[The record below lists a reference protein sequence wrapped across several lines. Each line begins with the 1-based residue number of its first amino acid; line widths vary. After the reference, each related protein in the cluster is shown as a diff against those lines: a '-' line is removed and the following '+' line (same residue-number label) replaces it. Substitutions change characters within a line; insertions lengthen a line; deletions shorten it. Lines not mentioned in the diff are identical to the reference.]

1 MLLYAERKTN
11 RLQYIIDFISTETGW
26 PVRLSTDKEGFKNHD
41 GPRINYSSTRLS
53 NEELWIQPAGLLFE
67 SLIVPQKLNPFKSQ
81 EFPAFYPCREAD
93 FRFDL
98 LAAAFYLL
106 SRYEEYLPHRTN
118 MYGCYA
124 HEDSLAFKEDFI
136 HLPIVNIW
144 IEELKKVVLSK
155 WPALKGQSQQ
165 FRFIPTYD
173 IDTAWNYKHKGLR
186 RNLGSIARSITQLDL
201 KSINKQIAVLKNEQP
216 DPFEAYDWIES
227 IHKKYDQQPLYFFL
241 LAKKRTER
249 DKNIPPHEK
258 NFQQLIKSLAEKFAI
273 GIHPSWESGDQEELL
288 LEEKQRLEEITST
301 KVINSRQHYIRW
313 KLPGSFRQL
322 IDAEIENDFSMGY
335 TTINGFRASVA
346 SPFHWYDLPAESAT
360 PLRLWPF
367 CFMDSTA
374 IFEQETNVK
383 DASEELQQYLATIK
397 KLNGTMITVFHN
409 NYLGTD
415 ERFQEWKKMYQDFL
429 GNVTGSKASI

>member
-1 MLLYAERKTN
+1 MVLFAERKTN
-11 RLQYIIDFISTETGW
+11 RLQYIIDFFSAETGW
-26 PVRLSTDKEGFKNHD
+26 PLNLITDKEDFKNQE
-41 GPRINYSSTRLS
+41 GPRINYSSTRLIDG
-53 NEELWIQPAGLLFE
+53 ELWIQPAGLLFE
-67 SLIVPQKLNPFKSQ
+67 TLMVPQQLNPFILK
-81 EFPAFYPCREAD
+81 EFLAFYPCGQAD
-93 FRFDL
+93 FPFDL
-98 LAAAFYLL
+98 FAASFYLM
-106 SRYEEYLPHRTN
+106 SRYEEYLPHANN

-124 HEDSLAFKEDFI
+124 HEESLAFKEGFI
-136 HLPIVNIW
+136 HLPLVNIW
-144 IEELKKVVLSK
+144 IEELKKVVFSRWPSLKTHSK
-155 WPALKGQSQQ
+155 E

-173 IDTAWNYKHKGLR
+173 IDTAWSYKHKGLR
-186 RNLGSIARSITQLDL
+186 RNLGSMARSITQMDF
-201 KSINKQIAVLKNEQP
+201 KSINKQIAVLKNEEP
-216 DPFEAYDWIES
+216 DPFEAYEWIES

-241 LAKKRTER
+241 LAKNRTER
-249 DKNIPPHEK
+249 DKNIPPSEK

-273 GIHPSWESGDQEELL
+273 GIHPSWESGDEEELL

-346 SPFHWYDLPAESAT
+346 SPFYWYDLPAESAT

-374 IFEQETNVK
+374 IFEQEMKVE
-383 DASEELQQYLATIK
+383 DASNELQQYLETIK
-397 KLNGTMITVFHN
+397 KINGTLITVFHN

-415 ERFQEWKKMYQDFL
+415 ERFQEWKKMYEEFV
-429 GNVTGSKASI
+429 GKANGFGA